1 MRVPP
6 CNAVFGVPLD
16 GAGEDTAF
24 DILALF
30 CMVAEYHVVLS
41 AINVHVRRIYTDGE
55 LAREATIRRY
65 RIVQI

>member
-30 CMVAEYHVVLS
+30 LHGGGVSCCTLRHKRACQEDLY
-41 AINVHVRRIYTDGE
+41 
-55 LAREATIRRY
+55 
-65 RIVQI
+65 